1 MRPGQHVAGGAEP
14 NGTELLQSRRSDGT
28 TCSQRRRLGPDARRM
43 TIVSRALPALA
54 TSLGSAPAARQA
66 AAAAR
71 DTLWPMSTVDF
82 SALSI
87 DGKGADDREIVDRQL
102 RIRGGQPL
110 HGDVRVRGA
119 KNTLPKNMVAS
130 LLTDETCVLVN
141 VAGVVDVEIA
151 AQMIDALGGSVGKPR
166 SGELTMRTVDP
177 EVLSSD
183 RLAYFA
189 GRSRIPVLI

>member
-1 MRPGQHVAGGAEP
+1 
-14 NGTELLQSRRSDGT
+14 
-28 TCSQRRRLGPDARRM
+28 
-43 TIVSRALPALA
+43 
-54 TSLGSAPAARQA
+54 
-66 AAAAR
+66 
-71 DTLWPMSTVDF
+71 MSTVDF

-130 LLTDETCVLVN
+130 LLTDETCVLRN

-151 AQMIDALGGSVGKPR
+151 AQMIDALGGSVGKPG
-166 SGELTMRTVDP
+166 SGELTMRTADP

-189 GRSRIPVLI
+189 GRAGSRCSSAARSWRDAARSSSPTSVDAPSVPAPSTSTSTPCASSAPTSARSPTAGA